1 MCGAVDS
8 RVESFFSVK
17 LQEFSKLPKG
27 TQLKDDDP
35 GNNNRTEVVYLKEN
49 YNSIDFTEV
58 EQINEYMAEND
69 TFPSRPEIGPILA
82 EVSTA
87 YAYIVYIYEKINLC
101 IYLLQFIC
109 QLRRLALNHT
119 IEMKLGVPVRFHY
132 DKMRRVSEE
141 SYDYYFAPLP
151 STPFTLGLAIPSTY
165 GQTMIKVRDEVQNN
179 IRMGMNMSDL
189 FRGDNWKVHPD
200 WVYCRFHYLEYKS
213 FADSQ
218 EELLYFLKSFYNE
231 TWTWYE
237 QYAAGDPNDDED
249 DETRKCFCFNTNIV
263 PI

>member
-1 MCGAVDS
+1 M
-8 RVESFFSVK
+8 
-17 LQEFSKLPKG
+17 PKG

-35 GNNNRTEVVYLKEN
+35 GNDNRTEIVYLKEN

-58 EQINEYMAEND
+58 EQINEYMVEND
-69 TFPSRPEIGPILA
+69 TYTSRPEIGPILA
-82 EVSTA
+82 E
-87 YAYIVYIYEKINLC
+87 
-101 IYLLQFIC
+101 
-109 QLRRLALNHT
+109 LRRLALNHT
-119 IEMKLGVPVRFHY
+119 VEKRLEVPVRFHY

-141 SYDYYFAPLP
+141 LYDYYFAPLP

-165 GQTMIKVRDEVQNN
+165 GQQMIRVGDEIQSN
-179 IRMGMNMSDL
+179 IRAGLNMSDL

-231 TWTWYE
+231 TWKWYE
-237 QYAAGDPNDDED
+237 QYAAGDPGDDED
-249 DETRKCFCFNTNIV
+249 DESRKFFVHVVVVVFNLLNTD
-263 PI
+263 